1 MSTIASPSLEGT
13 NRGGARGFSRLRR
26 YSPDGTC
33 CKTARAGGSPDYHA
47 CRLADC
53 GHGPIRSKSEAQRQ
67 PDITLDE
74 LSRDDGCGMARTR
87 RNHTQSYR
95 GERRRSIRATF
106 VDLPPK
112 RIEMHRPNAKKYGAN
127 ASARVSLAQPA
138 DPQYNAD
145 LAGRLAQLVEQL
157 TLNQRVRGSS
167 PRSPSRELCKGRA
180 WLSGFCRRHFSGPL
194 PRPAAS
200 RCAAARPKYVTR
212 RHAGFSGEAE
222 FLAAT
227 GQTIVS
233 PNHQSS
239 SSSTVRFFHYIN
251 KLKATPRALAPHFAR
266 QGETCRLGRCI
277 KLEELAAPRAHAVRQ
292 PFGRPRR
299 FSSKPLSTGS
309 SRLKKRRSV
318 RKAALWRR
326 RPWRWLAR
334 GGPVELPRV
343 EDREAAL
350 RLHHRSMRRRRRQT
364 GGPPPTLSSMREGPL
379 AKRATAAGMVTPG
392 QRRQTLQLLSI
403 SSHGPRLPNPVPER
417 RELPTGIRQRPGHG
431 SSPGGRRG
439 RKVARLALSIHRGR
453 SSQVLQRRFP
463 RFALRA
469 PAEPGR
475 APWKKGGG
483 TGASIPSNFR
493 GRPLLL
499 PGAAVWPFAAGRRPD
514 GWPWGGICENG
525 GLGAANSQFSAPE
538 FGANSRP

>member
-1 MSTIASPSLEGT
+1 MPDFLAKRS
-13 NRGGARGFSRLRR
+13 FSRRPVGRAFRR
-26 YSPDGTC
+26 TINQ
-33 CKTARAGGSPDYHA
+33 AR
-47 CRLADC
+47 L
-53 GHGPIRSKSEAQRQ
+53 QRFVFFT
-67 PDITLDE
+67 IST
-74 LSRDDGCGMARTR
+74 
-87 RNHTQSYR
+87 SYR
-95 GERRRSIRATF
+95 
-106 VDLPPK
+106 
-112 RIEMHRPNAKKYGAN
+112 
-127 ASARVSLAQPA
+127 QC
-138 DPQYNAD
+138 
-145 LAGRLAQLVEQL
+145 
-157 TLNQRVRGSS
+157 RG
-167 PRSPSRELCKGRA
+167 P
-180 WLSGFCRRHFSGPL
+180 
-194 PRPAAS
+194 
-200 RCAAARPKYVTR
+200 
-212 RHAGFSGEAE
+212 
-222 FLAAT
+222 
-227 GQTIVS
+227 
-233 PNHQSS
+233 
-239 SSSTVRFFHYIN
+239 
-251 KLKATPRALAPHFAR
+251 LAPHFAR

-334 GGPVELPRV
+334 GGPVDLPRV

-392 QRRQTLQLLSI
+392 QRRQTLQLPSI

-417 RELPTGIRQRPGHG
+417 RELPTEIRQRPGHG

-439 RKVARLALSIHRGR
+439 RKVARLVLSIHRGR
-453 SSQVLQRRFP
+453 SSQVLQRRSP

-469 PAEPGR
+469 ARSGR
-475 APWKKGGG
+475 TGESALEKRRRYRGVHPVELQ
-483 TGASIPSNFR
+483 GASPFM
-493 GRPLLL
+493 